1 MHKQKPKKQNQKI
14 KGRGRQKG
22 VEGQEK
28 GDSRRG
34 LGEDLEGQRN
44 VGTEDWVGSHAN
56 NPKST

>member
-1 MHKQKPKKQNQKI
+1 MHKQKSKEQNQKM
-14 KGRGRQKG
+14 KVGERQKG
-22 VEGQEK
+22 MEGQEK